1 MASPSEPRAE
11 RVSVGER
18 VSFAHS
24 RFVPGLVAFTLDGIT
39 RCWSWLHESV
49 DFCAVLGG
57 GVDVTY
63 RRSTFTIGR
72 GDSLI
77 YTPGET
83 HRDRRLHEPGRVR
96 VVMVPPAL
104 LPRPLEPYAIRFPDP
119 ALSSAIVALH
129 DAVAADAPALVQES
143 LLVDLVAHAE
153 AHVDRAAEELARD
166 PIAVRRVKD
175 LIHDRHGE
183 SLSLDMLAE
192 AAGISKFHLV
202 RVFKRETGMPPHAF
216 LNLVRV
222 SRARSL
228 LAAGQSSAAVAVEV
242 GFVDQ
247 SHLNRHFLRH
257 VGITPGR
264 FQRALRK

>member
-18 VSFAHS
+18 VNFAPS
-24 RFVPGLVAFTLDGIT
+24 RFVPGLVALTLDDVT

-49 DFCAVLGG
+49 DFCTLVGG
-57 GVDVTY
+57 SADVTY
-63 RRSTFTIGR
+63 RRRTFTIQR
-72 GDSLI
+72 GDALI
-77 YTPGET
+77 YTPGEM
-83 HRDRRLHEPGRVR
+83 HRDRRLHEPGHVR
-96 VVMVPPAL
+96 AVMVPPVL
-104 LPRPLEPYAIRFPDP
+104 LPRPVEPYSIRFPDP

-129 DAVAADAPALVQES
+129 DAVAADAPALAQES
-143 LLVDLVAHAE
+143 LLVELVARAE
-153 AHVDRAAEELARD
+153 THVDRAAEELAKD
-166 PIAVRRVKD
+166 PVAIRRVKD
-175 LIHDRHGE
+175 LIRDRHDE

-222 SRARSL
+222 HRARAL
-228 LAAGQSSAAVAVEV
+228 LAAGQSSAAVAVAV

-264 FQRALRK
+264 YQRALRK